1 MRYACL
7 LYFDPAVVFN
17 GSPEGEAVLRDTG
30 PFDADL
36 ESSGHKVAAHALQL
50 PQSAITLKV
59 RNGATSTTDGPFMEA
74 KEGLGG
80 LVVIEAR
87 DLNEAVRIAATIPY
101 ARIGSVEVRPLVDYS
116 QPRPKL

>member
-30 PFDADL
+30 RFDAEL
-36 ESSGHKVAAHALQL
+36 ESSGHKVAGHALQL
-50 PQSAITLKV
+50 PQSAITVKV
-59 RNGATSTTDGPFMEA
+59 RNGTTSTTDGPFMEA

-87 DLNEAVRIAATIPY
+87 DLNDAVRIAATIPY

-116 QPRPKL
+116 QPRPRL